1 MKQKIKE
8 TNSASLFIQGMGSHS
23 LFPQLP
29 DAQPEATPWQ
39 AVLNAFDAAYG
50 DLNWAI
56 DEFKRTQGGSAH

>member
-1 MKQKIKE
+1 MTQTIKE
-8 TNSASLFIQGMGSHS
+8 TNDTSLFIQGMGSHS

-29 DAQPEATPWQ
+29 APQPEITPWQ

-56 DEFKRTQGGSAH
+56 DELKNTAP